1 MNTIKPICLSAI
13 ALVVLAGCGTQKQ
26 VASYTAIEGARKIV
40 PKTPQLS
47 CHCRRWI
54 G

>member
-26 VASYTAIEGARKIV
+26 VELYSNDISAPLNIKRKV
-40 PKTPQLS
+40 
-47 CHCRRWI
+47 H
-54 G
+54 